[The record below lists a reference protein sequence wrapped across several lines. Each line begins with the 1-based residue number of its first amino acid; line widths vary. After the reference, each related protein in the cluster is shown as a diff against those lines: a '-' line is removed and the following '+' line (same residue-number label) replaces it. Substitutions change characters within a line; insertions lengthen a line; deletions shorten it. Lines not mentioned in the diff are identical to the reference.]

1 LNNDLNPNQM
11 EKLIAKNSTILIV
24 DDNPENLQVLGNSLQ
39 NKNYR
44 VEFATDGTAALE
56 WLKKTAFDLVL
67 LDVMMPGMNGFEVCS
82 KMRTNKKLKDLPVIF
97 LTAETERES
106 ILKGFE
112 QGAQDYVTKPFDQ
125 RELLA
130 RVETQLELK
139 HSRTQLQAL
148 NEKLEEKVKERTLQL
163 QKANEELSETHA
175 RLSALDKVKTEFLQ
189 LISHEIRTPLNGIL
203 VPIQL
208 IKEQVDNQDLDQ
220 LFEILDTSVS
230 RLESFAYKALLIT
243 RLRTNDREISKAG
256 QPLKKIIQ
264 TILDELAEKID
275 QKQIILD
282 IQEAPENLQVKGEY
296 ELLKTCLKGILE
308 NAVRFSPD
316 NGEIRVNVFQKDSLI
331 YCEINDQGSGF
342 IPDILNRPFEL
353 FSADESIK
361 DNNLGLDLYLSK
373 IIMEAH
379 SGLIEVENTEKG
391 GALVRLVF

>member
-1 LNNDLNPNQM
+1 M

-39 NKNYR
+39 NKNYN
-44 VEFATDGTAALE
+44 VEFASDGTAALE
-56 WLKKTAFDLVL
+56 WLENTAFDLVL

-97 LTAETERES
+97 LTALTEIES

-112 QGAQDYVTKPFDQ
+112 LGAQDYITKPFDQ

-139 HSRTQLQAL
+139 HSREQLQLL
-148 NEKLEEKVKERTLQL
+148 NKELEEKVKERTMQL
-163 QKANEELSETHA
+163 QKTNEELSETHA
-175 RLSALDKVKTEFLQ
+175 RLSLLDKVKTEFLQ

-203 VPIQL
+203 VPIHL
-208 IKEQVDNQDLDQ
+208 IKEQIDNQDLDQ

-243 RLRTNDREISKAG
+243 RLRTKDRKISKAG
-256 QPLKKIIQ
+256 HPLKKIIQ

-275 QKQIILD
+275 QKQIKLD
-282 IQEAPENLQVKGEY
+282 IQEAPYNLQVKGEY
-296 ELLKTCLKGILE
+296 ELLKACLKGILE
-308 NAVRFSPD
+308 NAVRFSPE
-316 NGEIRVNVFQKDSLI
+316 NGEIKVNVFQKDSLT

-342 IPDILNRPFEL
+342 KPDILNRPFEL